1 MVHRAICCDTLP
13 TFVLLCYVKTRQI
26 EWLLASNRRI
36 ATVLLV
42 KGYPHCYEEFPRG
55 QNRATWEE
63 GLELGRTYLFGEE
76 VKSLLFYSKPT
87 SSTAKVM

>member
-13 TFVLLCYVKTRQI
+13 TFVHLCYVKTRQI

-42 KGYPHCYEEFPRG
+42 KGYPHCYEELPRG
-55 QNRATWEE
+55 QNRATWEQ

-87 SSTAKVM
+87 SSTAKVI